1 MVCSPFVYDSNEKE
15 NTIDDNFI
23 LKNVMKI
30 RKFSQIVKEC
40 YSNFVFQ
47 ILFYIYAPTEKDR
60 EIANLMVLSFFN

>member
-1 MVCSPFVYDSNEKE
+1 MFCSPFVYNSNEKG
-15 NTIDDNFI
+15 NTLDNNFI

-47 ILFYIYAPTEKDR
+47 ILLYIYALFTKVTD
-60 EIANLMVLSFFN
+60 

>member
-1 MVCSPFVYDSNEKE
+1 MVCSQFVYDSNEKE
-15 NTIDDNFI
+15 NTLDDNFI

-47 ILFYIYAPTEKDR
+47 ILFYIYALFTKVTE
-60 EIANLMVLSFFN
+60 